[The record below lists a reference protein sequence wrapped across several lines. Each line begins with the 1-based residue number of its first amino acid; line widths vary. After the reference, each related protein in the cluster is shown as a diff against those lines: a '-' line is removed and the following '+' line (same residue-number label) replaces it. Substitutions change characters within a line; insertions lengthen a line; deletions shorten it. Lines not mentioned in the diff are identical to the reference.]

1 MALQDI
7 DQFQITY
14 RQLNPIETEPVVEPD
29 ATFHTISHSHSLRL
43 PVAEAWTQR
52 WDVSGK
58 PGRIGW
64 KGCRLRMMVKL
75 ATFALGSLLIKKYIF
90 SKEEKSNTV
99 TQCWHHILG
108 ENVQGRSFLC
118 FCFFLV
124 RYHGAYRAS
133 YFNKV
138 LRFNEFITGGHALC
152 HHGKQIRI
160 WPHPKTCGSQLKSC
174 TCKLGEAS
182 VGAFLTLW

>member
-1 MALQDI
+1 MGRKRKAWQDRLERLSTE
-7 DQFQITY
+7 DDG
-14 RQLNPIETEPVVEPD
+14 ETGYVCLGIVVD
-29 ATFHTISHSHSLRL
+29 
-43 PVAEAWTQR
+43 
-52 WDVSGK
+52 K
-58 PGRIGW
+58 
-64 KGCRLRMMVKL
+64 
-75 ATFALGSLLIKKYIF
+75 KKYIF

-152 HHGKQIRI
+152 HHGKQN
-160 WPHPKTCGSQLKSC
+160 LA
-174 TCKLGEAS
+174 AS
-182 VGAFLTLW
+182 KNLWLTIEVLYMQAW